1 MAIAIRQNVNIKG
14 IPIEDKELKVS
25 LVADDSTC
33 FLDGSQDSFDNLFA
47 TLDKFANC
55 SGCKI
60 NLSKSEAIWVGAK
73 KGSLNCPFSDQGL
86 TWKTNHFKTLGT
98 NFSLNS
104 GSLFALNYKNKL
116 KQIKG
121 VLDCWRARN
130 LSMIGK
136 ICAIKALLLPQLL
149 YLFSVLCIKIPKYFF

>member
-1 MAIAIRQNVNIKG
+1 MVKGIFQGCPISPYLFLLIIETMAIAIRQSVNIKG

-25 LVADDSTC
+25 LVAVDSTC

-73 KGSLNCPFSDQGL
+73 KDLLIVLFQIRVSLG
-86 TWKTNHFKTLGT
+86 
-98 NFSLNS
+98 
-104 GSLFALNYKNKL
+104 
-116 KQIKG
+116 KQISLK
-121 VLDCWRARN
+121 
-130 LSMIGK
+130 
-136 ICAIKALLLPQLL
+136 P
-149 YLFSVLCIKIPKYFF
+149 